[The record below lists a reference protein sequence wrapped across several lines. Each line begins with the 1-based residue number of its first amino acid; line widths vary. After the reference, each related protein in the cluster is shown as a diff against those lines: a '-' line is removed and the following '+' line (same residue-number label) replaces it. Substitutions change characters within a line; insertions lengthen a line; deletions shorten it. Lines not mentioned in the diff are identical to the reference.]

1 VLLNAIMVRVE
12 WQQEGGRAS
21 RGGGGG
27 GWEGPAPPPPPP
39 PPPDAWCSL
48 GLESKAG
55 LTRPGCIACQA
66 GTMAEWQAHPT
77 NTVQCYNSVIS

>member
-21 RGGGGG
+21 RGGGG
-27 GWEGPAPPPPPP
+27 WRLQCARPRPE
-39 PPPDAWCSL
+39 DAWCSL

>member
-21 RGGGGG
+21 RGGGG
-27 GWEGPAPPPPPP
+27 EE
-39 PPPDAWCSL
+39 DAWCSL